1 MFEYLEAAFLIKVI
15 HRTDDTAKRYQ
26 RETSFKIYLT
36 NPSLRCA
43 LFQPIKDSDEE
54 MGDIVETAVYAQWIP
69 RTGTNISYAN
79 WKNGRKDQGE
89 VDIVGINPAKLKPE
103 WAVEIKW
110 TDSFFYNPQ
119 NLLSLKSYMEKNE
132 MDYAMV
138 TTKTE
143 TGMKDM
149 PFGKLQFIPVACY
162 AYTVGRNTLTLMKN
176 SFGI

>member
-1 MFEYLEAAFLIKVI
+1 MFVCCLINYGGYPEVVFSDKIREDPGQFIRHDIIYKVLL
-15 HRTDDTAKRYQ
+15 RDLP
-26 RETSFKIYLT
+26 SIYG
-36 NPSLRCA
+36 
-43 LFQPIKDSDEE
+43 ISDVQEL
-54 MGDIVETAVYAQWIP
+54 ETAVYAQWIP

-89 VDIVGINPAKLKPE
+89 DDIVGINPAKLKPE

-110 TDSFFYNPQ
+110 TDAFFHNPQ
-119 NLLSLKSYMEKNE
+119 NLLSLKTYMEKNE

-162 AYTVGRNTLTLMKN
+162 AYTVGRNTLSLMKN